1 MYEKQM
7 ELFEEGGEV
16 DEVSGNDVPL
26 GSTKEEVRDDQPAM
40 LSEGE
45 MVVPAD
51 VVRYFGVEYFMNLRD
66 QAKMGYKKMEAMG
79 QFGTEEGQ
87 TLPDNTIFNAGG
99 PPFTIEDIE
108 VIENEMENEDSEEI
122 EAKSGALVKEYAEGG
137 MMTTSTPQM
146 IGTATPASAQPAI
159 GTTILPDMGREAT
172 LPTPQGLG
180 QFVGSTGMGQ
190 FEAKFYMDPTGN
202 VHQVFYMQGL
212 PQQEV
217 DEDWIEIDS
226 AFELRSYRELAA
238 GRVSDS
244 VVAPTKRTEDF
255 SGDGGQED
263 PGNIGSVAYGDFGT
277 FQDSFGYEFGLG
289 TDPNISDPNVQ
300 QNDGDAEHGG
310 PTGPSGGD
318 ADPGGYGGGYDGQGG
333 GPESVGDPGGNDGD
347 SSNSD
352 DGGPESSG
360 AGAEDGS
367 EYKQGGFVK
376 KRKYKKKKKRRSLAS
391 R

>member
-16 DEVSGNDVPL
+16 DEVSGNNVPL

-79 QFGTEEGQ
+79 QFGIEEGQ
-87 TLPDNTIFNAGG
+87 TLPDDTIFNAGG
-99 PPFTIEDIE
+99 APFTIEDLEI
-108 VIENEMENEDSEEI
+108 IENEVESEENEEI
-122 EAKSGALVKEYAEGG
+122 EANSGALVKSYADGG
-137 MMTTSTPQM
+137 MTTSTPQM
-146 IGTATPASAQPAI
+146 IPVPTVEEVTGTPLIADP
-159 GTTILPDMGREAT
+159 GREAR
-172 LPTPQGLG
+172 LPPKQGLS
-180 QFVGSTGMGQ
+180 QLVGSTGIGA
-190 FEAKFYMDPTGN
+190 FKTKFYMDPSGQI
-202 VHQVFYMQGL
+202 HQVFSMDGL
-212 PQQEV
+212 PS
-217 DEDWIEIDS
+217 DKINEDWIEIDS
-226 AFELRSYRELAA
+226 PFDLRSYRELSALKTTST
-238 GRVSDS
+238 VS
-244 VVAPTKRTEDF
+244 APTRKEEST
-255 SGDGGQED
+255 SDGGQED